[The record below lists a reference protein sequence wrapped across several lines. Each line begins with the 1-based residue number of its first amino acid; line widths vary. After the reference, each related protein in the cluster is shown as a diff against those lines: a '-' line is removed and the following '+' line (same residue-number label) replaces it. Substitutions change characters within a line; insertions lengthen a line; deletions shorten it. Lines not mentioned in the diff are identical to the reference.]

1 MKSRLTLLLLPIF
14 FIVFMIPLAYAHAED
29 EQDMGSMAMDSSD
42 MAMGA
47 GGYHFMYYGKISFPA
62 WTYYA
67 EIILHFVSLL
77 VAVGAVLLIY
87 YELRKSHGHIRKTL
101 DYALLGFSLIA
112 FGELMTTLHHFLIY
126 PFGVLNAIINHGLLL
141 IGLLCLVYAFFVLKD
156 KKSGRR
162 S

>member
-1 MKSRLTLLLLPIF
+1 MRKYITLFLLLA
-14 FIVFMIPLAYAHAED
+14 FIAAFAAPSAYAH
-29 EQDMGSMAMDSSD
+29 MGEEELDS
-42 MAMGA
+42 
-47 GGYHFMYYGKISFPA
+47 YHLMYHGMLKFPA

-67 EIILHFVSLL
+67 EIIIHFASLL

-87 YELRKSHGHIRKTL
+87 YELRKSHGHLRRTL

-141 IGLLCLVYAFFVLKD
+141 LGLIFLVYAFFVLRD
-156 KKSGRR
+156 KEDDKGGKRAKKR
-162 S
+162 L